1 MIVSTQIYRAA
12 IVGCGRKAATL
23 DDEDRCRINYSIPPD
38 THAGAYRVMPNVRL
52 VAAADPN
59 EAKRR
64 VMRERWGI
72 EAVYADYR
80 EMLARE
86 RPDLV
91 SVTTRAPRH
100 GEVTI
105 AAATAGVKGVLCEK
119 AMATSLHEADAMI
132 EACRRSGTKLMINYT
147 RRWHPTYVSAARL
160 LVDGSI
166 GALRC
171 VIGICPAPL
180 IHNGTHLLDLMRY
193 FGGNVAS
200 ISGEIH
206 PIQKTGC
213 AQPASADPTPPQL
226 QKTRCTRPASAEPTP
241 PQHAAEDIPGRAM
254 LLYQSGAVGFADID
268 SSLGFG
274 IELQGESGRILI
286 DSAADGLT
294 MWQYQA
300 PASPSSERAWYQGG
314 PCKERTVRQ
323 VRTKG
328 SKGTLICA
336 LEELIACIEHDRES
350 TSSGQD
356 GRAALELA
364 LAVHQSHASGGAR
377 IVLPLHDR
385 AFAVDSR

>member
-1 MIVSTQIYRAA
+1 MSTQIYRAA

-38 THAGAYRVMPNVRL
+38 THAGAYRAMPNVRL

-64 VMRERWGI
+64 VMRERWGV
-72 EAVYADYR
+72 ETVYADYR

-91 SVTTRAPRH
+91 SVTTRTPRH

-132 EACRRSGTKLMINYT
+132 ETCRGSGTKLMINYT
-147 RRWHPTYVSAARL
+147 RRWHPTYVTAARHIA
-160 LVDGSI
+160 DGAI

-171 VIGICPAPL
+171 IIGTCPGPL

-193 FGGNVAS
+193 FGGSVAS

-206 PIQKTGC
+206 SDT
-213 AQPASADPTPPQL
+213 T
-226 QKTRCTRPASAEPTP
+226 
-241 PQHAAEDIPGRAM
+241 EDVPGRAM

-286 DSAADGLT
+286 DGAADGLT
-294 MWQYQA
+294 MWQYQS

-364 LAVHQSHASGGAR
+364 LAVHQSHARGGAR
-377 IVLPLHDR
+377 IALPLQDR
-385 AFAVDSR
+385 TFAVQSR